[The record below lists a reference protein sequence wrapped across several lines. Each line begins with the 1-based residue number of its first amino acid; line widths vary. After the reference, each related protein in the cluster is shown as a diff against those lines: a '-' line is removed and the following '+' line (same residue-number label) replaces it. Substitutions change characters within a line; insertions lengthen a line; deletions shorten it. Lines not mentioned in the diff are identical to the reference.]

1 MIRIY
6 ETTERSRRVVTGVDR
21 LLRQLATTLPP
32 FDEERLDRI
41 VAASD
46 VHLLLAEQADGRIV
60 GMLSVALYDVP
71 SGRKAWIEDVVVDAD
86 ARGAGIGARLV
97 QEALALARR
106 EGAVKVM
113 LTSNAARQT
122 AHRLYERMGF
132 VRYDTD
138 VFRYEF

>member
-21 LLRQLATTLPP
+21 LLRQLAATLPP

-113 LTSNAARQT
+113 LTSNAARQA

-132 VRYDTD
+132 VHYDTD
-138 VFRYEF
+138 VFRYEL

>member
-21 LLRQLATTLPP
+21 LLRQLAATLPP
-32 FDEERLDRI
+32 FDEGRLDRI

-113 LTSNAARQT
+113 LTSNAARQA